1 MTSNFNIIAYDSKYK
16 QAFYDLN
23 AHWIKEY
30 FVMEDIDIKV
40 LSDPQTHIIDQ
51 GGEVFF
57 AIADDKVFGTIALKN
72 SGNGSYELT
81 KLGVDPNTH
90 KGGAGTA
97 LCKKVIEA
105 YQAKKDG
112 KLLFLESNTVLT
124 DARRLYDKLGFIEK
138 PLPANT
144 PYERANY
151 YMELES
157 PSPAL

>member
-1 MTSNFNIIAYDSKYK
+1 MTPNFKIIAYDSKYK

-57 AIADDKVFGTIALKN
+57 AIDGDKVFGTVALKN
-72 SGNGSYELT
+72 QGNGKYELT
-81 KLGVDPNTH
+81 KLGVDPNVRSS
-90 KGGAGTA
+90 GAGTA
-97 LCKKVIEA
+97 LCEKVMKA
-105 YQAKKDG
+105 YLSKDDR
-112 KLLFLESNTVLT
+112 KILFLESNTVLT
-124 DARRLYDKLGFIEK
+124 GARRIYDRLGWIEK

-151 YMELES
+151 YMEWEE
-157 PSPAL
+157 PSAAL